1 MQNPEETRELIGWH
15 KACKT
20 WTGGFDYF
28 ASKGPYAGTLTEDMI
43 LAPLGLPPLMSAK
56 QAVMSIFRAPIL
68 LERLCAADWLVPIP
82 ESKEAPV
89 FLARQI
95 YMALAKL
102 RTGAK
107 PARLASEKQLD
118 PGEPEIGDALPQWK
132 YLKTAQAAQVLGIS
146 PRTLCYHAERGTVP
160 CLRLGKHRLFS
171 IAEVVEHL
179 SKTTERKRL
188 RPGDLA
194 AVLR

>member
-1 MQNPEETRELIGWH
+1 MQNPEEIRELIGWH

-89 FLARQI
+89 FLTRQI

-107 PARLASEKQLD
+107 PARLASEKQLE
-118 PGEPEIGDALPQWK
+118 PGEPEIGDALTQWR
-132 YLKTAQAAQVLGIS
+132 YLKTSKAAEVLGIS
-146 PRTLCYHAERGTVP
+146 PRTLSHHAEQDTIP
-160 CLRLGKHRLFS
+160 YLRLGKHRLYN
-171 IAEVVEHL
+171 IAEIVAHVK
-179 SKTTERKRL
+179 KTHTRERL
-188 RPGDLA
+188 RPGDIA